1 VPRAQLAAAAR
12 AMTSSRP
19 SRAVDGNKPA
29 GCSHGEPSRKC
40 CNLGQRRRKRAAS
53 AAAGSRSR
61 RVRSA
66 LVLGGRRSRAAR
78 FGALTAAVL
87 TLTAASAA
95 LAAPGASSGD
105 VTLQQLGTRTHQA
118 LLSLYALDSQL
129 QAWRARL
136 GSLQTAETAL
146 RARQASLRNE
156 LAADE
161 ASFKTSRRSLVLQLR
176 AMYEQGSVD
185 PVAVVLGAKSLST
198 GLSQLD
204 YLSRAADQSQQIV
217 AATAAAHSRLLRSQH
232 LLAVEKRRLDRSL
245 AAARQ
250 AEERLAAAAASR
262 AAYVSSLRAQERLRA
277 EQVRSVESRAKAA
290 QQKSQTLQQPTASA
304 PTGKRQLTVSATCYD
319 LSGRTATGM
328 PVGPGVVAV
337 DPSVIPLGTKMYVPG
352 YGNGVAADVG
362 GGIKGDIIDLWMTP
376 SQCAAWG
383 RRTVTITLY

>member
-1 VPRAQLAAAAR
+1 
-12 AMTSSRP
+12 M
-19 SRAVDGNKPA
+19 
-29 GCSHGEPSRKC
+29 
-40 CNLGQRRRKRAAS
+40 
-53 AAAGSRSR
+53 
-61 RVRSA
+61 
-66 LVLGGRRSRAAR
+66 R
-78 FGALTAAVL
+78 FGALAAAVL
-87 TLTAASAA
+87 TLTASAA
-95 LAAPGASSGD
+95 LAAPGPGGSAQTSNSD
-105 VTLQQLGTRTHQA
+105 ATMQQLDTRTHQA

-129 QAWRARL
+129 QAWHARL
-136 GSLQTAETAL
+136 GSLQTEEADL
-146 RARQASLRNE
+146 RVRQASLETE
-156 LAADE
+156 LTADE
-161 ASFKTSRRSLVLQLR
+161 ASFKTSRRSLVIELR
-176 AMYEQGSVD
+176 ALYEQGDVD

-198 GLSQLD
+198 GLNQLAD
-204 YLSRAADQSQQIV
+204 LSRAADQSRQIV
-217 AATAAAHSRLLRSQH
+217 AATAAAHRRLVRSQD

-250 AEERLAAAAASR
+250 AEQRLTAAAASR

-277 EQVRSVESRAKAA
+277 EQVRSVESQAQAA
-290 QQKSQTLQQPTASA
+290 QQKSQTLQRPTTSA

-362 GGIKGDIIDLWMTP
+362 GGIKGNIIDLWMTP